1 MWNGRVEDE
10 KKWCFVEEAPSN
22 LASRIHTNENVYEK
36 HPNRI
41 GFYRQSKSQNSQLS
55 PCHICPFPL
64 SLPFCAKTKRAK
76 TPKMQIA
83 CFAHSNSSYSSRSCM
98 KLLTANNACLST
110 SWSTSMPSAD
120 MPSLPTLT
128 RPSTLDLPG
137 RQPFAIL
144 QRLFVELMDGHDDEI
159 SFLSR
164 RTVRALSTFMK
175 MLHGNGQRE
184 LGKQSWGWAWHTLV

>member
-1 MWNGRVEDE
+1 MNRR
-10 KKWCFVEEAPSN
+10 KWCFVEEAPSN
-22 LASRIHTNENVYEK
+22 LASGIHTNENVYEK
-36 HPNRI
+36 APNRV
-41 GFYRQSKSQNSQLS
+41 GLYRHSKSKNSQPS
-55 PCHICPFPL
+55 PCHM
-64 SLPFCAKTKRAK
+64 SLAAVVTFLRPDQTKRKK
-76 TPKMQIA
+76 TPKMQITS
-83 CFAHSNSSYSSRSCM
+83 FAHSNSSYSSRSCM

-110 SWSTSMPSAD
+110 SWSTSIPSAD

-175 MLHGNGQRE
+175 MLHRDMVSGNSASYPG
-184 LGKQSWGWAWHTLV
+184 G